1 MYRAIV
7 LFLPAFLLLAGC
19 ASSPKASAVLPNG
32 QLAYQLMAAPSE
44 TLQTQDYRIGPLD
57 TVSVAVFQEPELS
70 AEAIQ
75 VDAAGNITLPL
86 IGSVAA
92 AGRSASELAAVIA
105 DRLGARYLENPQV
118 TVSVSG
124 SVSQKVTVQGEVN
137 QAGVYDIKGR
147 TTLLEALALAR
158 GETRVAALQEVVVF
172 RTVNGQRMGA
182 VFDVRAIRSGQ
193 AEDPAIVGN
202 DIVVVGYSQARAIW
216 RDILQSAPILGL
228 FRPY

>member
-1 MYRAIV
+1 
-7 LFLPAFLLLAGC
+7 
-19 ASSPKASAVLPNG
+19 
-32 QLAYQLMAAPSE
+32 MAAPSE